1 VLPIGGVKEKVLAAN
16 RFGLTTVILPKRN
29 EGDLED
35 VPEAVRSKM
44 TFIFAERV
52 EDVVNAALTP
62 APEMPAT
69 NGNDAEPQPAGELEV
84 MAV

>member
-1 VLPIGGVKEKVLAAN
+1 
-16 RFGLTTVILPKRN
+16 VILPKRN

-44 TFIFAERV
+44 SFIFAERV

-62 APEMPAT
+62 GREAPAVTE
-69 NGNDAEPQPAGELEV
+69 NRAEPLPDEELDV
-84 MAV
+84 IMV